1 MEYKE
6 FLEIGL
12 RIQKLSK
19 RTRALYDLG
28 MDVINF
34 ENDYY
39 EVIDLLL
46 KQSFTETQ
54 YEWVSWFIYENDF
67 GQKGDE
73 GRAPL
78 EARNE
83 SGELICH
90 SWESLWEHLNR
101 EDEYIFF

>member
-12 RIQKLSK
+12 RIQRLSS
-19 RTRALYDLG
+19 RTKALYDLG

-34 ENDYY
+34 ENDYW

-67 GQKGDE
+67 RQKGDE
-73 GRAPL
+73 GRALL

-90 SWESLWEHLNR
+90 SWESLWEHLN
-101 EDEYIFF
+101 IK

>member
-1 MEYKE
+1 MEYSE

-67 GQKGDE
+67 GQKGM
-73 GRAPL
+73 
-78 EARNE
+78 EARDE

-90 SWESLWEHLNR
+90 SWESLWEHLNIK
-101 EDEYIFF
+101 DEYK

>member
-12 RIQKLSK
+12 RIQRLSK
-19 RTRALYDLG
+19 RTKALYDLG

-67 GQKGDE
+67 GQKGM
-73 GRAPL
+73 
-78 EARNE
+78 EARDE
-83 SGELICH
+83 IGELICH
-90 SWESLWEHLNR
+90 SWESLWAHLNIK
-101 EDEYIFF
+101 DGYK

>member
-12 RIQKLSK
+12 RIQKLST
-19 RTRALYDLG
+19 RTKALYDLG

-34 ENDYY
+34 ENDYW

-67 GQKGDE
+67 GQAGM
-73 GRAPL
+73 
-78 EARNE
+78 EARDE

-90 SWESLWEHLNR
+90 SWESLWECLNR
-101 EDEYIFF
+101 EDDKKEN

>member
-1 MEYKE
+1 MEYEE
-6 FLEIGL
+6 FLAIGL

-19 RTRALYDLG
+19 RTKALYNLG

-34 ENDYY
+34 ENDYW

-67 GQKGDE
+67 GQKGM
-73 GRAPL
+73 
-78 EARNE
+78 EAWNE
-83 SGELICH
+83 KGELICQ
-90 SWESLWEHLNR
+90 SWESLWEYLNF
-101 EDEYIFF
+101 EDESK

>member
-1 MEYKE
+1 MTYSE

-19 RTRALYDLG
+19 RTKALYDLG

-67 GQKGDE
+67 GQKGM
-73 GRAPL
+73 
-78 EARNE
+78 EARDE

-90 SWESLWEHLNR
+90 SWESLWEHLNK
-101 EDEYIFF
+101 